1 MSHLDSGMQE
11 SPLERIETSS
21 TLLIAEAFNGL
32 DQAVIILDARQ
43 RIAFAS
49 SRYRRLFDLKERD
62 CQGGTDYANIIQ
74 ILSERSAFG
83 QDIGSAVLDDGMAP
97 VQNRQRI
104 CRQWRLPDGR
114 LLEETGA
121 PLPTGGY
128 VFNYA
133 EVKAQLAPSL
143 QLKNAKRATVMAL
156 ADLAEFRDTD
166 TGEHVMRVA
175 RLTQEITRALD
186 NARAFPNEIDQ
197 DFRAQ
202 VGIASILHD
211 VGKVAIG
218 DDLLRK
224 PGLLD
229 DVERLAMQ
237 EHSAAGA
244 AILTKAL
251 SMAPDSEYLRIAAE
265 IARYHHERY
274 DGTGY
279 PYGLRKNKIPLAARI
294 VAVADVF
301 DALTSIRTYKRAWSE
316 EEAISYLAQQAGRQ
330 FDPQIISATL
340 LVLEERRKTPVIR
353 WSDAMSVGHPVLD
366 RDHQM
371 LIGLVNQMSLPANR
385 CDRTVLEFVLDEL
398 LGYASAHFMRE
409 EEHLRRIG
417 FDGIERHEA
426 IHRDLVDELRTIR
439 ANFYEGND
447 SLGDKVANFVADWL
461 RNHILLEDRKY
472 VV

>member
-1 MSHLDSGMQE
+1 MSRPDSDTKE
-11 SPLERIETSS
+11 SPLDLIEATS
-21 TLLIAEAFNGL
+21 TLPIAEAFDSL
-32 DQAVIILDARQ
+32 DLAVLILDARE
-43 RIAFAS
+43 RITFAS
-49 SRYRRLFDLKERD
+49 SRYRRLFDLKERV
-62 CQGGTDYANIIQ
+62 CHARANYANIVR
-74 ILSERSAFG
+74 ILSERGMYG
-83 QDIGSAVLDDGMAP
+83 QDISDATHDERMAP
-97 VQNRQRI
+97 VRNRQRI

-121 PLPTGGY
+121 PLSSGGY
-128 VFNYA
+128 TFSYT
-133 EVKAQLAPSL
+133 EVKAQLAPSV
-143 QLKNAKRATVMAL
+143 QLKNAKRATVLAL

-175 RLTQEITRALD
+175 RLTQEIARSLD

-202 VGIASILHD
+202 VGLASILHD

-237 EHSAAGA
+237 EHSVAGA

-251 SMAPDSEYLRIAAE
+251 SLAPDSDYLRIAAE

-279 PYGLRKNKIPLAARI
+279 PEGLCRNKIPLSARI

-301 DALTSIRTYKRAWSE
+301 DALTSLRSYKRAWSE
-316 EEAISYLAQQAGRQ
+316 EEAINYLVKQSGSQ

-340 LVLEERRKTPVIR
+340 LVFEERRKTPVIR
-353 WSDAMSVGHPVLD
+353 WSEAMSVGHPVLD
-366 RDHQM
+366 RDHLT

-385 CDRTVLEFVLDEL
+385 GDKTVLEFVLDEL
-398 LGYASAHFMRE
+398 LGYAAAHFSRE

-417 FDGIERHEA
+417 FDNIERHEA

-439 ANFYEGND
+439 ANFYEGNVN
-447 SLGDKVANFVADWL
+447 LGDTVAKFVADWL
-461 RNHILLEDRKY
+461 RNHILLEDMNY
-472 VV
+472 AI

>member
-1 MSHLDSGMQE
+1 MSHLDSETRE
-11 SPLERIETSS
+11 SPLDRLEATPALSM
-21 TLLIAEAFNGL
+21 AEAFDSL
-32 DQAVIILDARQ
+32 DQAVLILDARA

-49 SRYRRLFDLKERD
+49 AKYRRLFDLKERV
-62 CQGGTDYANIIQ
+62 CHAKADYAAIIR
-74 ILSERSAFG
+74 IFSERGMFG
-83 QDIGSAVLDDGMAP
+83 QDIDDAILEERLAP
-97 VQNRQRI
+97 VRNRQRI
-104 CRQWRLPDGR
+104 CRQWLLLDGR
-114 LLEETGA
+114 MLEETGA
-121 PLPTGGY
+121 PLDSGGY
-128 VFNYA
+128 AFSYA
-133 EVKAQLAPSL
+133 EIKTELAASV
-143 QLKNAKRATVMAL
+143 QLKNAKRATVLAL

-186 NARAFPNEIDQ
+186 NARVFPNEIDQ

-202 VGIASILHD
+202 IGFASILHD

-229 DVERLAMQ
+229 EVERLAMQ

-251 SMAPDSEYLRIAAE
+251 SLAPDSEYLRIAAE

-274 DGTGY
+274 DGSGY
-279 PYGLRKNKIPLAARI
+279 PEGLCKNKIPLAARI

-301 DALTSIRTYKRAWSE
+301 DALTSDRTYKRAWTE
-316 EEAISYLAQQAGRQ
+316 EEAINYLAQQAGRQ

-353 WSDAMSVGHPVLD
+353 WSETMSVGHPVLD
-366 RDHQM
+366 RDHQT

-398 LGYASAHFMRE
+398 LGYTSAHFTRE

-417 FDGIERHEA
+417 FSGIERHEA
-426 IHRDLVDELRTIR
+426 IHRDLVDELRAIR

-461 RNHILLEDRKY
+461 RNHILLEDKKY